1 MKEVVRLHKYLA
13 QAGLGSRRSS
23 ERMIQAGRVAINGKV
38 CETLGTTIDPE
49 KDTVTLDGN
58 KVLMPD
64 EKKYII
70 LNKPE
75 GYMVSRSDPHQ
86 PKTIYTLLP
95 KEFEQ
100 LHPVGR
106 LDQNSCG
113 LLLLTNDGELTEKLL
128 HPRFKL
134 EKVYKVQVKGKA
146 TDLALNYM
154 RTGVDLSDGK
164 TQPARVVRLKQR
176 SENSWIEFGL
186 KEGRNRQIR
195 RMCRSVGLDVVT
207 LERTAFGPLL
217 LGNLREG
224 AWRSLTEEEVHI
236 LIKKTKIKTD
246 KSARSQSDKPGP
258 TKFVKTEEAEAPLDW
273 KPGPRTGAK
282 KDGPREERTKGPRR
296 VARPV
301 QGEREEKRSPASDRP
316 RAAFSTRA
324 RSSSSDKPRGYS
336 ADKSRGYS
344 PDRSQ
349 GDPSDKPRGYSADK
363 SRGYSSERSQS
374 SDSDKPRGYSA
385 DRSRSSGSDKSRGY
399 SADKSRGYSPERSQ
413 ADASDKPRTYSAG
426 RSRPSSSDKPRG
438 YSADR
443 SRSSSSDKPRGY
455 SADKSRGY
463 SPERSQA
470 DASDKPRTYS
480 AGRSRSSSSDK
491 PRGYSAD
498 RSRSSDS
505 DKPRGY
511 SADRSRSSGSDKP
524 RGYSADK
531 SRSSSSD
538 KPRTGSSGKSRS
550 GPSTGRSRPPS
561 SGRPSKG
568 PKRGG

>member
-344 PDRSQ
+344 P
-349 GDPSDKPRGYSADK
+349 
-363 SRGYSSERSQS
+363 
-374 SDSDKPRGYSA
+374 
-385 DRSRSSGSDKSRGY
+385 
-399 SADKSRGYSPERSQ
+399 ERSQ

-438 YSADR
+438 YSAD
-443 SRSSSSDKPRGY
+443 
-455 SADKSRGY
+455 KSRGY
-463 SPERSQA
+463 SPDRSQA

>member
-1 MKEVVRLHKYLA
+1 LSEKMKEVVRLHKYLA

-64 EKKYII
+64 EKRYII

-236 LIKKTKIKTD
+236 LIKKAKIKTD
-246 KSARSQSDKPGP
+246 KPARSQSANAG
-258 TKFVKTEEAEAPLDW
+258 TTAKFVKTEEAEAPLDW
-273 KPGPRTGAK
+273 KPGPRTGPK
-282 KDGPREERTKGPRR
+282 KDGPRVEKTKGPRR

-344 PDRSQ
+344 PERSQ
-349 GDPSDKPRGYSADK
+349 G
-363 SRGYSSERSQS
+363 
-374 SDSDKPRGYSA
+374 
-385 DRSRSSGSDKSRGY
+385 
-399 SADKSRGYSPERSQ
+399 
-413 ADASDKPRTYSAG
+413 DASDKPRTYSAG
-426 RSRPSSSDKPRG
+426 RSLPSDSDKPRG

-463 SPERSQA
+463 SPERSQG

-480 AGRSRSSSSDK
+480 AGRSR
-491 PRGYSAD
+491 P
-498 RSRSSDS
+498 SDS

-524 RGYSADK
+524 RSYSADR

-550 GPSTGRSRPPS
+550 GPSAGRSRPSAP
-561 SGRPSKG
+561 GRPSKG

>member
-246 KSARSQSDKPGP
+246 KSARSPSAKPA
-258 TKFVKTEEAEAPLDW
+258 EEAEAPLDW
-273 KPGPRTGAK
+273 KPGPRTGAQ
-282 KDGPREERTKGPRR
+282 KDGPRVEKTKGPRR
-296 VARPV
+296 VTRPV
-301 QGEREEKRSPASDRP
+301 QGEREEKRSLASDRP

-349 GDPSDKPRGYSADK
+349 GDA
-363 SRGYSSERSQS
+363 
-374 SDSDKPRGYSA
+374 
-385 DRSRSSGSDKSRGY
+385 
-399 SADKSRGYSPERSQ
+399 
-413 ADASDKPRTYSAG
+413 
-426 RSRPSSSDKPRG
+426 SDKPRG

-443 SRSSSSDKPRGY
+443 SRSSSSNKPRGY
-455 SADKSRGY
+455 SADKSWGY
-463 SPERSQA
+463 SPERSQG

-480 AGRSRSSSSDK
+480 GGRSR
-491 PRGYSAD
+491 P
-498 RSRSSDS
+498 SDS

-524 RGYSADK
+524 RSYSADR

-538 KPRTGSSGKSRS
+538 KPRTGSSGKSRG
-550 GPSTGRSRPPS
+550 GPSAGRSRPSAP
-561 SGRPSKG
+561 GRPSKG

>member
-1 MKEVVRLHKYLA
+1 MKEAMRLQKYLA

-23 ERMIQAGRVAINGKV
+23 ERMILAGRVAINGKV

-49 KDTVTLDGN
+49 KDTVTLDGH

-95 KEFEQ
+95 KEFES

-224 AWRSLTEEEVHI
+224 TWRSLTEEEVHI
-236 LIKKTKIKTD
+236 LIKKTKIKAE
-246 KSARSQSDKPGP
+246 KPARVPHAKP
-258 TKFVKTEEAEAPLDW
+258 TEAAEAPLVW
-273 KPGPRTGAK
+273 KPGQRTEAK
-282 KDGPREERTKGPRR
+282 KDGPREDRTKGPRR
-296 VARPV
+296 VTRPV

-349 GDPSDKPRGYSADK
+349 GEVSDKPRGYSTDK
-363 SRGYSSERSQS
+363 SRGYSSERSR
-374 SDSDKPRGYSA
+374 P
-385 DRSRSSGSDKSRGY
+385 SGSDKSRGY

-413 ADASDKPRTYSAG
+413 ADASDKPRTYSGG
-426 RSRPSSSDKPRG
+426 RSRPSDSDKPRG
-438 YSADR
+438 YSSDR
-443 SRSSSSDKPRGY
+443 TRSSSSDKPRGY

-463 SPERSQA
+463 SPDRSQA

-498 RSRSSDS
+498 LSRSSDS

-511 SADRSRSSGSDKP
+511 SSDR
-524 RGYSADK
+524 

-538 KPRTGSSGKSRS
+538 KPRSSAPGKSRG
-550 GPSTGRSRPPS
+550 GPSAGRSRPAS

>member
-1 MKEVVRLHKYLA
+1 MKEAMRLHKYLA

-23 ERMIQAGRVAINGKV
+23 ERMILAGRVAINGKV

-49 KDTVTLDGN
+49 KDTVTLDGY

-95 KEFEQ
+95 KEFES

-224 AWRSLTEEEVHI
+224 TWRSLTEEEVHI
-236 LIKKTKIKTD
+236 LIKKTKIKAE
-246 KSARSQSDKPGP
+246 KPARVPHAKP
-258 TKFVKTEEAEAPLDW
+258 TEATEAPLVW
-273 KPGPRTGAK
+273 KPGQRTEAK
-282 KDGPREERTKGPRR
+282 KDGPREDRTKGPRR
-296 VARPV
+296 VTRPV

-349 GDPSDKPRGYSADK
+349 GEASDKPRGYSADK
-363 SRGYSSERSQS
+363 SRGYSPDRSQGEASDKPRTYSGGRSRPSDSDKPRGYS
-374 SDSDKPRGYSA
+374 SDRTRSSSSDKPRGYSA
-385 DRSRSSGSDKSRGY
+385 DRSRSSSSDKPRGY
-399 SADKSRGYSPERSQ
+399 SADKSRGYSPDRSQ

-443 SRSSSSDKPRGY
+443 SRSS
-455 SADKSRGY
+455 
-463 SPERSQA
+463 
-470 DASDKPRTYS
+470 
-480 AGRSRSSSSDK
+480 
-491 PRGYSAD
+491 
-498 RSRSSDS
+498 DS

-511 SADRSRSSGSDKP
+511 SSDR
-524 RGYSADK
+524 

-538 KPRTGSSGKSRS
+538 KPRTGSSGKSRG
-550 GPSTGRSRPPS
+550 GPSAGRSRPAS

>member
-1 MKEVVRLHKYLA
+1 MKEALRLHKYLA

-23 ERMIQAGRVAINGKV
+23 ERMILAGRVAINGKV

-49 KDTVTLDGN
+49 KDTVTLDGH

-64 EKKYII
+64 QKKYIL

-146 TDLALNYM
+146 TDLALSYM

-217 LGNLREG
+217 LGSLRQG
-224 AWRSLTEEEVHI
+224 AWRELTEEEVHI
-236 LIKKTKIKTD
+236 LIKKTKIKAE
-246 KSARSQSDKPGP
+246 KPARSPDTKTAGP
-258 TKFVKTEEAEAPLDW
+258 KAAKADETETPLLW
-273 KPGPRTGAK
+273 EPRPQRGAK
-282 KDGPREERTKGPRR
+282 KGRPQAPRSSEERPSRPGRPTRPSTGPRR
-296 VARPV
+296 AARPES
-301 QGEREEKRSPASDRP
+301 GEREEKRSSASERP
-316 RAAFSTRA
+316 RTYSEG
-324 RSSSSDKPRGYS
+324 RSRPSASDKPRGYS
-336 ADKSRGYS
+336 SERA
-344 PDRSQ
+344 
-349 GDPSDKPRGYSADK
+349 
-363 SRGYSSERSQS
+363 RGYSSDRSQS
-374 SDSDKPRGYSA
+374 
-385 DRSRSSGSDKSRGY
+385 
-399 SADKSRGYSPERSQ
+399 
-413 ADASDKPRTYSAG
+413 DASDQPRTYSAG
-426 RSRPSSSDKPRG
+426 RSRPSASDKSRG

-443 SRSSSSDKPRGY
+443 S
-455 SADKSRGY
+455 
-463 SPERSQA
+463 QA
-470 DASDKPRTYS
+470 DGSDQPRTYS
-480 AGRSRSSSSDK
+480 AGRSR
-491 PRGYSAD
+491 PSA
-498 RSRSSDS
+498 
-505 DKPRGY
+505 
-511 SADRSRSSGSDKP
+511 
-524 RGYSADK
+524 
-531 SRSSSSD
+531 
-538 KPRTGSSGKSRS
+538 SGKSRG
-550 GPSTGRSRPPS
+550 GPSAGRSRPS
-561 SGRPSKG
+561 AGGRPSKG